1 MGACCF
7 CRIAR
12 LQEAQSR
19 KRWGH
24 AGSAA
29 SLGTAHALSLD
40 VRLGPPGL
48 GSLRVR
54 CASPSWLRLLPQPAR
69 GHGQPLAVDLRKP
82 NRVSDGGMLVLL
94 HRSGLPM
101 PSRWTFASA
110 FPASALCVS
119 AALRRA
125 PIRRRRIGRGFA
137 CRRARSRAG
146 ASLRLVNALRS
157 RVTVARR
164 QALRGCQLGKPRCA
178 NAQRGGCANR
188 IEPADSSLAAPCSSL
203 FSVFGTLSASE
214 TVEEQR

>member
-1 MGACCF
+1 MFPGSGPLVAQVGNPCVFPDRFETQEAQSRERWGTCWLCCT
-7 CRIAR
+7 AR

-24 AGSAA
+24 AVSAA
-29 SLGTAHALSLD
+29 SLGF
-40 VRLGPPGL
+40 
-48 GSLRVR
+48 
-54 CASPSWLRLLPQPAR
+54 
-69 GHGQPLAVDLRKP
+69 RKP